1 MSTIRRRL
9 LDDSYKKTVSG
20 NPAAALGSL
29 ARRGPGIVLYGWTEQ
44 GSTEGTN
51 LFDIRK
57 ISANSQVSVNGEQI
71 EICGVSESG
80 TTAAAAPNTLKDYAP
95 GVKSGETY
103 TLSLQS
109 SSGKNYILLADGTVW
124 GNGKQ
129 KNLTE
134 AEINGVVRFYGG
146 GVDGIHVMTGIQIE
160 HGEKATAYEPY
171 TGGAPSPSPGYP
183 QEIASAG
190 EWDGTLQGYKYT
202 VTVSDAETATIRT
215 QTVMLCSARPLTK
228 WDRLEKRDGTWGW
241 VYQDIELT
249 FDGTENWYIYRDGNG
264 FYLNQGL
271 PFADNYREGY
281 METCMVAT
289 ENFLGQKGMSVRLG
303 AGNSTLY
310 VGKCLMY
317 DASLEDSGLQ
327 GWKDY
332 LAQHPLKILTYG
344 GTETFVPLAET
355 EQQGMEAL
363 HTYYPVT
370 ILANDAGCRM
380 ELTYKTRKNLEAE
393 R

>member
-1 MSTIRRRL
+1 MSMTRRRL
-9 LDDSYKKTVSG
+9 LDDTYKQTATG
-20 NPAAALGSL
+20 NPIQVSSL

-71 EICGVSESG
+71 EIRGVSESG
-80 TTAAAAPNTLKDYAP
+80 TTAAAVPNTLKDYAP

-183 QEIASAG
+183 QEIVSAG
-190 EWDGTLQGYKYT
+190 EWDGTRQGYKYT
-202 VTVSDAETATIRT
+202 VMVSDAETAPICT
-215 QTVMLCSARPLTK
+215 QTVMLCSARSLTK

-241 VYQDIELT
+241 VYQSGEVVLDGSEDEKWNPFITNQIITFAIDIANSK
-249 FDGTENWYIYRDGNG
+249 FIKSYCNKYIYYPASWVSNRYGIYSDNG
-264 FYLNQGL
+264 YDTKYFR
-271 PFADNYREGY
+271 PPSEEITDKE
-281 METCMVAT
+281 EWK
-289 ENFLGQKGMSVRLG
+289 NFLKE
-303 AGNSTLY
+303 N
-310 VGKCLMY
+310 
-317 DASLEDSGLQ
+317 
-327 GWKDY
+327 
-332 LAQHPLKILTYG
+332 PLTICYETT
-344 GTETFVPLAET
+344 TETFVPLVET

-363 HTYYPVT
+363 HTYYPIT